1 MHYLLGV
8 DVGTTHLKAIVFDE
22 KGNEISR
29 SIRNT
34 PSIAFP
40 DGKVDQNPDEL
51 WHAVAATI
59 AEAVSE
65 MGGLDDARKIE
76 GLAVASVAEA
86 GVLLDAH
93 GQWLYPIIAWYDLR
107 TVAESNW
114 WRETV
119 GPEDIFAVTGLNADP
134 MYSVTK
140 IMWIKNNHPD
150 AYNKATRWLCTSD
163 YINYRLTG
171 EMAMD
176 LSLASRTMLFD
187 QRKQAWSEEFLSHAG
202 LPITLMPP
210 AVDSGTLVGR
220 VTREA
225 ARMTGLPEGI
235 PVFAGGH
242 DHLCGALAA
251 GIIGTGL
258 VLDSIGTAE
267 SLLGVTDAPRLS
279 PEVHK
284 MGFGVGHHVVRD
296 KYYIMGGTL
305 SAGASIEWLARTFIA
320 NSSGSSNAGAPHG
333 SHAGAAHG
341 GRETETRE
349 VKDVYRIIESLA
361 RESTPCAR
369 GLFFLPHLRGSG
381 PPRRDPMSR
390 GVFLG
395 LRTHHSLADITR
407 ATIEGL
413 CLELRSGLQALEAA
427 MGSGVQE
434 IRAIGGGAKNRFWL
448 ETKATVLGRPVKL
461 PGNPE
466 AVALGAALL
475 AGIGSGIYKD
485 EADAVRNT
493 YRELGQVEPDGDLQP
508 IYDSAY
514 SIYKSIYPATREI
527 SYSIE
532 TQLEAKLKELE
543 SRLNTIG

>member
-29 SIRNT
+29 SIKNT
-34 PSIAFP
+34 PSTTFP
-40 DGKVDQNPDEL
+40 DGKAEQNPDEL
-51 WHAVAATI
+51 WRAVAATI
-59 AEAVSE
+59 AEAVSG
-65 MGGLDDARKIE
+65 MDGSDSHKIE

-86 GVLLDAH
+86 GVLLDSC

-107 TVAESNW
+107 TIAESNW

-119 GPEDIFAVTGLNADP
+119 GAEDIFAVTGLNADP
-134 MYSVTK
+134 MYSATK
-140 IMWIKNNHPD
+140 IMWIKHNHPE
-150 AYNKATRWLCTSD
+150 AYSKATRWLCTSD

-187 QRKQAWSEEFLSHAG
+187 QRKQAWSEDFLNHAG
-202 LPITLMPP
+202 LPTTLMPP
-210 AVDSGTLVGR
+210 TVNSGTLVGR
-220 VTREA
+220 ITREA
-225 ARMTGLPEGI
+225 ARITGLPEGV

-267 SLLGVTDAPRLS
+267 SLLGVTDTPKLS

-284 MGFGVGHHVVRD
+284 MGFGVGHHVVKD

-305 SAGASIEWLARTFIA
+305 SAGASIEWLARTFILKDFNGL
-320 NSSGSSNAGAPHG
+320 NSAGADANR
-333 SHAGAAHG
+333 SSRAATAHG
-341 GRETETRE
+341 GDASGSETR
-349 VKDVYRIIESLA
+349 DAYRIIESLA

-381 PPRRDPMSR
+381 PPRRDPASR
-390 GVFLG
+390 GVFIG
-395 LRTHHSLADITR
+395 LRAHHSLPEIIR

-413 CLELRSGLQALEAA
+413 CFELRSGLEALEAA
-427 MGSGVQE
+427 MGSNVRE

-448 ETKATVLGRPVKL
+448 ETKSTVLGRPVKL

-466 AVALGAALL
+466 SVALGAALL
-475 AGIGSGIYKD
+475 AGIGAGIYRD
-485 EADAVRNT
+485 EADAVKNT
-493 YRELGQVEPDGDLQP
+493 YRELEQVEPNSDLQP

-514 SIYKSIYPATREI
+514 SIYKSIYPATSEI
-527 SYSIE
+527 SHSIE
-532 TQLEAKLKELE
+532 ANLKRLE
-543 SRLNTIG
+543 SGS